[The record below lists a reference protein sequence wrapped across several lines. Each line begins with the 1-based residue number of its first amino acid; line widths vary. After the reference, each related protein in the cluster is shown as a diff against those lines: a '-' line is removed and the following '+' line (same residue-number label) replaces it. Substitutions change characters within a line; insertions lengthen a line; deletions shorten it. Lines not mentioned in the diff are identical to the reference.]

1 MAGNRLQYLS
11 ANDWTLIKA
20 KSVRRTFKLG
30 EEIIR
35 QGALSESIFIIRKGE
50 ASVELAGTNSRAIV
64 ATLGADD
71 ICGDIA
77 FLEKGRATAAVI
89 AKDTEVEVDEVNAEG
104 TASDLRS
111 FSPTGFAFLSI
122 DGDDSRTAAEG
133 YLSRTGAGNGAPRS
147 PQLARRS
154 QIESPSAFQSKF
166 STPKTL
172 TVSPP
177 EATR

>member
-1 MAGNRLQYLS
+1 MPGNRLQYLS

-50 ASVELAGTNSRAIV
+50 ASVELAGTNARAIV

-77 FLEKGRATAAVI
+77 FLEKGRSSAAVI
-89 AKDTEVEVDEVNAEG
+89 AKDTEVEVDEVNADELRAIFEAFPRL
-104 TASDLRS
+104 ASRFYQSLAAILAQRLKD
-111 FSPTGFAFLSI
+111 T
-122 DGDDSRTAAEG
+122 SRE
-133 YLSRTGAGNGAPRS
+133 
-147 PQLARRS
+147 LAREMALRDRLS
-154 QIESPSAFQSKF
+154 
-166 STPKTL
+166 
-172 TVSPP
+172 
-177 EATR
+177 

>member
-11 ANDWTLIKA
+11 TNDWTLIKA
-20 KSVRRTFKLG
+20 KSVHRTFKLG

-35 QGALSESIFIIRKGE
+35 QGVLSESIFIIRKGE

-89 AKDTEVEVDEVNAEG
+89 AKDTEVEVDEVKADELREIFEAFPRL
-104 TASDLRS
+104 ASRFYQSLAVILAQRLKD
-111 FSPTGFAFLSI
+111 T
-122 DGDDSRTAAEG
+122 SRE
-133 YLSRTGAGNGAPRS
+133 
-147 PQLARRS
+147 LAREMALNDRRS
-154 QIESPSAFQSKF
+154 
-166 STPKTL
+166 
-172 TVSPP
+172 
-177 EATR
+177 

>member
-11 ANDWTLIKA
+11 ANDWTLIRA

-64 ATLGADD
+64 ATLGTDD

-77 FLEKGRATAAVI
+77 FLEKGRASAAVI
-89 AKDTEVEVDEVNAEG
+89 AKDIEVEVDEVKADELREIFEAFPRL
-104 TASDLRS
+104 ASRFYQSMAMILAQRLKD
-111 FSPTGFAFLSI
+111 T
-122 DGDDSRTAAEG
+122 SRE
-133 YLSRTGAGNGAPRS
+133 
-147 PQLARRS
+147 LAREMALHDR
-154 QIESPSAFQSKF
+154 
-166 STPKTL
+166 
-172 TVSPP
+172 
-177 EATR
+177 RG